1 MIGLIVTFLVFG
13 AMGAAMLFMNSF
25 LGPRKR
31 SAAKDRPFECGSPY
45 LQKDIPPVS
54 IPFALVALFF
64 LLFAV
69 EAAFFSRGPLCLK
82 APVGGGS
89 SGFWDSSP
97 FSFPGLYMPGRREF
111 SIGSERDVS
120 RDEV

>member
-54 IPFALVALFF
+54 IPFALVALVF
-64 LLFAV
+64 LLFDV
-69 EAAFFSRGPLCLK
+69 EAAFFFPWALVLKGAGGRGIL
-82 APVGGGS
+82 
-89 SGFWDSSP
+89 GFLG
-97 FSFPGLYMPGRREF
+97 FLAVLVPGFIYAWKKGVFDWE
-111 SIGSERDVS
+111 
-120 RDEV
+120 